1 MFLQRICKYKKQL
14 NLSVAENWRK
24 EIWKIFGPSDWNKKI
39 NLKETLWRK
48 NKFEKF
54 LERKKQFEEHKFKK
68 ISDSQKQTV
77 SNEEDKFETSMFL
90 TRQKQV
96 EENKF
101 EKFLTRQ
108 KQESEFKTLMFLTS
122 GAVWK

>member
-1 MFLQRICKYKKQL
+1 MQKIEGKKYQKHFD
-14 NLSVAENWRK
+14 E
-24 EIWKIFGPSDWNKKI
+24 KI
-39 NLKETLWRK
+39 NFK
-48 NKFEKF
+48 KFRA
-54 LERKKQFEEHKFKK
+54 RKKQFEEHKFKK

-90 TRQKQV
+90 MRQKQV

-101 EKFLTRQ
+101 EKFLTRR

-122 GAVWK
+122 GAV